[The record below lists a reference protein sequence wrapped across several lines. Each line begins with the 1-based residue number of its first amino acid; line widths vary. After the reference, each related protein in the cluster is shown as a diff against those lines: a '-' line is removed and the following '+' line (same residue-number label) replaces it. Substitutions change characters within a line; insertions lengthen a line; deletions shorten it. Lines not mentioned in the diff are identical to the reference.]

1 MTRAAAKLNRVQSN
15 VTTRIKQLEEQL
27 GTDLFIRDGR
37 RLVLTPAGETLL
49 PYAERLL
56 ALADEARHAVREDR
70 PSGRLRLGAMESV
83 AATRLPGLLAR
94 YHQQWPDVALELETG
109 TTGKLIERVR
119 EFEIDAALV
128 ATPPDPGALGDL
140 FETVPVFR
148 EELVMLSPRGHRPI
162 REVRDIAL
170 STLIAFERG
179 CVYRAY
185 IEKWYLEHGVRPAR
199 VLELGSYHAIVAC
212 VAAGA
217 GVAVAPRSV
226 LDLQTDA
233 SNIAVHE
240 LPDIGMI
247 ETLLVWRRGHFSSAL
262 NALRQT
268 LVSGED
274 AVALPAAALAGDVDA
289 LPAWRRPLSATAIGH
304 ADARQDIAK
313 AKNNLSHAGRSIP
326 PTPHVAQSNPN
337 QSWASTQPFTPASA
351 AGRLAGSVPPA
362 CAMSGRPPPL
372 PPTC

>member
-1 MTRAAAKLNRVQSN
+1 MDLAALTIFRAVVRENGVTRAAAKLNRVQSN

-128 ATPPDPGALGDL
+128 ATPPDPAALGEL
-140 FETVPVFR
+140 FETVPIFR

-162 REVRDIAL
+162 HDVRDVAL

-179 CVYRAY
+179 CSYRTY
-185 IEKWYLEHGVRPAR
+185 IERWYLEHGVRPAR

-226 LDLQTDA
+226 LNLQTNA
-233 SNIAVHE
+233 SNIAIHE
-240 LPDIGMI
+240 LAEIGEI

-268 LVSGED
+268 LMIGED
-274 AVALPAAALAGDVDA
+274 ATETPAEVTTAAA
-289 LPAWRRPLSATAIGH
+289 
-304 ADARQDIAK
+304 
-313 AKNNLSHAGRSIP
+313 
-326 PTPHVAQSNPN
+326 
-337 QSWASTQPFTPASA
+337 
-351 AGRLAGSVPPA
+351 
-362 CAMSGRPPPL
+362 
-372 PPTC
+372 

>member
-1 MTRAAAKLNRVQSN
+1 MDLAALTIFRAVVRENGVTRAAAKLNRVQSN

-70 PSGRLRLGAMESV
+70 PSGRLRLGTMESV
-83 AATRLPGLLAR
+83 AATRLPALLAQ
-94 YHQQWPDVALELETG
+94 YHQQWPAVALELETG

-119 EFEIDAALV
+119 EFEVDAALV
-128 ATPPDPGALGDL
+128 ATPPDPASLGDL
-140 FETVPVFR
+140 FETVPVFK
-148 EELVMLSPRGHRPI
+148 EELVMLTPRGHRPI
-162 REVRDIAL
+162 HEVRDIAL

-179 CVYRAY
+179 CAYRAY
-185 IEKWYLEHGVRPAR
+185 IEKWYLEHSVRPAR

-226 LDLQTDA
+226 LDLQADA
-233 SNIAVHE
+233 SNITVHE
-240 LPDIGMI
+240 LPDIGAI

-262 NALRQT
+262 NALRRT
-268 LVSGED
+268 LVPAED
-274 AVALPAAALAGDVDA
+274 GGVAAPVDA
-289 LPAWRRPLSATAIGH
+289 ATGMDTMAATAR
-304 ADARQDIAK
+304 A
-313 AKNNLSHAGRSIP
+313 
-326 PTPHVAQSNPN
+326 T
-337 QSWASTQPFTPASA
+337 A
-351 AGRLAGSVPPA
+351 ANTGAV
-362 CAMSGRPPPL
+362 
-372 PPTC
+372 

>member
-1 MTRAAAKLNRVQSN
+1 MDLAALTIFRAVVRENGVTRAAAKLNRVQSN

-37 RLVLTPAGETLL
+37 RLVLTPAGEILL

-70 PSGRLRLGAMESV
+70 PSGRLRLGAMESI

-128 ATPPDPGALGDL
+128 ATPPDPATLGEL

-148 EELVMLSPRGHRPI
+148 EQLVMLSPRGHRPI

-179 CVYRAY
+179 CAYRAY
-185 IEKWYLEHGVRPAR
+185 VERWYLEHGVRPAR

-226 LDLQTDA
+226 LNLQTDT
-233 SNIAVHE
+233 SNIAIHE
-240 LPDIGMI
+240 LDGIDEI

-262 NALRQT
+262 NALRHT
-268 LVSGED
+268 LVSGE
-274 AVALPAAALAGDVDA
+274 AALDGAA
-289 LPAWRRPLSATAIGH
+289 IATVVNA
-304 ADARQDIAK
+304 
-313 AKNNLSHAGRSIP
+313 
-326 PTPHVAQSNPN
+326 
-337 QSWASTQPFTPASA
+337 
-351 AGRLAGSVPPA
+351 
-362 CAMSGRPPPL
+362 
-372 PPTC
+372 